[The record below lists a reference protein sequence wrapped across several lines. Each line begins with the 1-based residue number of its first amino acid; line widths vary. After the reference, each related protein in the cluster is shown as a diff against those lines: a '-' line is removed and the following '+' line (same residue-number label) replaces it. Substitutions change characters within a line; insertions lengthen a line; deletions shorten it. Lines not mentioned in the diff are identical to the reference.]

1 MQGRLAKLKKNMEI
15 IARSNSVSVAPRKLR
30 LVAKAIAKLSP
41 SHALSTLSF
50 IKKRGSV
57 PLLKTLKNAIAN
69 AKYRNLKEEDLVIKN
84 IDISEGRALK
94 RFRAST
100 RGRTHPYKK
109 RTTNIKI
116 ILEAK
121 NGTKS

>member
-1 MQGRLAKLKKNMEI
+1 MEI
-15 IARSNSVSVAPRKLR
+15 IARSNSVSIAPRKLR
-30 LVAKAIAKLSP
+30 LVAKAIARLSP

-57 PLLKTLKNAIAN
+57 PLFKTLKNAIAN

-84 IDISEGRALK
+84 IDILEGRALK

-109 RTTNIKI
+109 RTTNIKV
-116 ILEAK
+116 ILEEK
-121 NGTKS
+121 KK